1 MTAPWQKPAECLGEG
16 KSPFRLNWPLPTFL
30 GWSHFSA
37 WNLLS
42 VASANP
48 SANTLV
54 CFLPASSPSSLPPFP
69 SHHHLL
75 KKFFGGPPSRA
86 HSLDPQVLQATLRA
100 CLTFLPL
107 TDALAFV
114 ALSECTRHLL
124 SAGPSRF
131 SPLSSAP
138 LLFGQLLRDQVSLT
152 PQAQASPPVVHHRS
166 CRHFALLP
174 ASSCKEWFVWLL
186 TTRCPVSTEQGSTVS
201 PALAEDPT
209 PSRRSMYSC

>member
-1 MTAPWQKPAECLGEG
+1 MLRGRQVSVSSKLATSNFLRLVSLFCLE
-16 KSPFRLNWPLPTFL
+16 SSFCRLSYSICQHL
-30 GWSHFSA
+30 S
-37 WNLLS
+37 LL
-42 VASANP
+42 
-48 SANTLV
+48 L

-100 CLTFLPL
+100 SLTFLPL

-174 ASSCKEWFVWLL
+174 ASSCKGWFVWLL